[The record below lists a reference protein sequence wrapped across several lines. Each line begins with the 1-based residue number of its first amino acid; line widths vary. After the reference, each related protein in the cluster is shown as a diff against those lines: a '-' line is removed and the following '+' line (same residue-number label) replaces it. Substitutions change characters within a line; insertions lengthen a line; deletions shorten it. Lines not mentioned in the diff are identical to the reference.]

1 MKIWR
6 EFLEKLKRADGNRGY
21 TCDAC
26 KAELFDYPTHRLC
39 ARCEEKLLKTGEL
52 FCGKCG
58 RATRAQGV
66 CLTCK
71 SHLPKFTQGFSPFV
85 YVGTASKLINRLKN
99 GEQRLALYF
108 GEQMTKCF
116 LSKTESKDF
125 SETGV
130 LVLPVPTTQT
140 SLLERGYNQAEEL
153 AKSVVFSL
161 ERVGIDATLDC
172 EALQK
177 LKETSAQKKL
187 GFAERAKNIAGA
199 FHLHKRKLVQD
210 KTVLLIDDIM
220 TTGATGSACA
230 ERLMKAGAKAVYFLT
245 AVATPELK

>member
-6 EFLEKLKRADGNRGY
+6 DFIEKLKRADGNRGY

-39 ARCEEKLLKTGEL
+39 ELCEEKLLKTGEQ

-71 SHLPKFTQGFSPFV
+71 SHAPKFTQGFSPFV
-85 YVGTASKLINRLKN
+85 YVGTASKLVNRLKN
-99 GEQRLALYF
+99 GQPRLALYF
-108 GEQMTKCF
+108 GEKMTEYF
-116 LSKTESKDF
+116 LSQTPTKDF
-125 SETGV
+125 SETDL
-130 LVLPVPTTQT
+130 LVLPVPTTEKRLQ
-140 SLLERGYNQAEEL
+140 ERGYNQAEEL
-153 AKSVVFSL
+153 AKSVVSSL
-161 ERVGIDATLDC
+161 EKVGLHATLDC

-177 LKETSAQKKL
+177 KKDNFAQKKL
-187 GFAERAKNIAGA
+187 GFTERAKNIAGA